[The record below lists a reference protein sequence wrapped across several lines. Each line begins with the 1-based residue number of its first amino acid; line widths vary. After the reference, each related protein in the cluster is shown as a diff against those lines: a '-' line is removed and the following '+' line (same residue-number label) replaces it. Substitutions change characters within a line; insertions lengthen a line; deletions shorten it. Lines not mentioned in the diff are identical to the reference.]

1 MPSIDDGA
9 ELRMKRAL
17 NCWPWVRS
25 LTHSPDGRDPF
36 PGRDHGG
43 VAHDRDQ
50 VAMAPRLDPQNA
62 EPVVRVVEGDAL
74 DQPGQDLPVR

>member
-1 MPSIDDGA
+1 
-9 ELRMKRAL
+9 MKRAL
-17 NCWPWVRS
+17 NCWAVGAIVDPLS
-25 LTHSPDGRDPF
+25 GCRDPF

-74 DQPGQDLPVR
+74 DQPGLDLPVR